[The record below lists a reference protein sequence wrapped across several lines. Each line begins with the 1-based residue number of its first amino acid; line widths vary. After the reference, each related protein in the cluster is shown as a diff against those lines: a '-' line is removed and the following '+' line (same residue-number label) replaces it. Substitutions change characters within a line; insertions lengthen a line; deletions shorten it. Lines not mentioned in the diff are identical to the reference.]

1 MTELSSDFPNRP
13 QSEVLKAVLNSLR
26 KMSGASGS
34 LPRRLNALLPKFN
47 RLLRASS
54 RELPANLFGLAIV
67 PSLILTMM
75 LTSAQICHSQD
86 APAPATADKDVA
98 TQNQAQKR
106 ADSSTQLSGQGR
118 MFGLLPA
125 YGMVEAG
132 RQPPPLTSGKKFKLA
147 VQYLNPY
154 TFAFVADEA
163 GINQAR
169 NHPKEYGQGAEGYGK
184 RYGAGLADGLTD
196 GIFVTGVYP
205 SLLRQDPRYYRL
217 DDGGFCHRAGYA
229 VTRILVTRQDSGRK
243 AFNFSEVLGSFSSAA
258 LAVTYYPKS
267 ERDFS
272 DVAERGGVQFAFD
285 AGFNLL
291 KEFYPEIERKLFGKK
306 RTQ

>member
-1 MTELSSDFPNRP
+1 
-13 QSEVLKAVLNSLR
+13 
-26 KMSGASGS
+26 MSGASGS
-34 LPRRLNALLPKFN
+34 QPRRLSAP
-47 RLLRASS
+47 LLRFDRSLQALS
-54 RELPANLFGLAIV
+54 RILRANVFALVMAVF
-67 PSLILTMM
+67 LILTMRV
-75 LTSAQICHSQD
+75 TSAQVCSSQD
-86 APAPATADKDVA
+86 APPPSTTDKA
-98 TQNQAQKR
+98 AAAQNQTQKPTDSAAQP
-106 ADSSTQLSGQGR
+106 SGQGR

-125 YGMVEAG
+125 YGMVEAW
-132 RQPPPLTSGKKFKLA
+132 RQPPPLSSGQKFKLA

-154 TFAFVADEA
+154 TVAFVAVEA

-169 NHPKEYGQGAEGYGK
+169 NHPEEYGQGAEGFEK
-184 RYGAGLADGLTD
+184 RYGAGFADGLSD

-217 DDGGFCHRAGYA
+217 SDGGFTHRAGYA

-272 DVAERGGVQFAFD
+272 DVAERAGVQFAFD

-291 KEFYPEIERKLFGKK
+291 KEFYPEIERKLFGRK
-306 RTQ
+306 RKQ